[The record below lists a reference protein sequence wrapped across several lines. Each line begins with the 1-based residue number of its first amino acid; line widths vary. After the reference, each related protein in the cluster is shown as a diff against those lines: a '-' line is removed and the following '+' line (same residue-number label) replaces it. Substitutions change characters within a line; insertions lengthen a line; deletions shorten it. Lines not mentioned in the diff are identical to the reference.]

1 MKRSILSSLI
11 VASAFVSGIAS
22 ANTVNGGR
30 VNFEGELVN
39 AACAVDMSSVN
50 QTIKMGQVR
59 TANFAT
65 TGATSGA
72 IPFDIKLTGCDSSV
86 GGTAATGT
94 TPAVPATVAV
104 GFLGVVDSQ
113 NASAL
118 AISGGAGAAT
128 GIGIRIIDKG
138 GVPVQFNGTP
148 GTAINIT
155 NGTMSIP
162 FQASYISTA
171 ATVTAGTANATA
183 TFTVTYL

>member
-1 MKRSILSSLI
+1 MKRTILSSLI
-11 VASAFVSGIAS
+11 FASAFVSGIAS

-59 TANFAT
+59 TSSFTAVGAT
-65 TGATSGA
+65 TGAV
-72 IPFDIKLTGCDSSV
+72 PFDIKLTGCDSSV
-86 GGTAATGT
+86 GGTPAAGGA
-94 TPAVPATVAV
+94 PAIPATVAV
-104 GFLGVVDSQ
+104 GFLGVQD
-113 NASAL
+113 ASSATAL

-128 GIGIRIIDKG
+128 GIGIRILDKAG
-138 GVPVQFNGTP
+138 TAVTFDGTP
-148 GTAINIT
+148 GTAINVK

-162 FQASYISTA
+162 FQASYIATA
-171 ATVTAGTANATA
+171 ASVTAGTANSTA